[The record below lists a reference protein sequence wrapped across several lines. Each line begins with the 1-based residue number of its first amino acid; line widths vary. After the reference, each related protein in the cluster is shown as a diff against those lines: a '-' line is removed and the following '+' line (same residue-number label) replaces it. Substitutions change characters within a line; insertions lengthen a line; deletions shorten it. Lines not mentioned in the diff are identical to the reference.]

1 MPFNDYD
8 FKGFRSQQ
16 LKVFCHRVAE
26 IKKTPDLIN
35 LVGAEP
41 DYISYCRK
49 ITHSDGKSR
58 RMFAS
63 FCRTNGFDS
72 NDIQIRVCLVATVL
86 GIYKQADYYGILGV
100 APDADDA
107 TIKQAYRK
115 KAKMLHPDKS
125 NGVQGRSDEF
135 IELHAAY
142 SHLRDPQLRK
152 VYDTV
157 PEVKGPWVEGSQTTS
172 PLKRRPAAVRIVSW
186 LCVLAGGVAIFAYA
200 FDVYQNKSFKFAS
213 RQSTE
218 NQLVAS
224 GAQVEPD
231 VSETSPFNDVQSA
244 SRENSDPSA
253 GAEYP
258 RELKQKEAI
267 QEKIDS
273 LPLEG
278 VTVSMPEVKNASSET
293 KARKENVEKTAED
306 FDGLEVIN
314 NNTVKVKKRTTKRGI
329 KSQSKIRLVSQKT
342 TSTAP
347 GEGQRL
353 SDDIDP
359 TVYRIQKER
368 VLSFLENYTK
378 TYEESNLNK
387 FKAFFTDNAMEQG
400 QPFETLLPNYQKT
413 FDSVKFLKYKIDL
426 KSLSMEKG
434 GGKIIIDGEYKT
446 RFRLSNNRTSS
457 SFGTIRMELLDEPD
471 GLLVSTLDYE
481 IGD

>member
-1 MPFNDYD
+1 MPFNDND

-16 LKVFCHRVAE
+16 LKVFCHQVAE
-26 IKKTPDLIN
+26 IKKTPDLIS
-35 LVGAEP
+35 LVGGEP

-125 NGVQGRSDEF
+125 DGAQGRSDEF

-142 SHLRDPQLRK
+142 SHLRDPELRK
-152 VYDTV
+152 VYDTI

-172 PLKRRPAAVRIVSW
+172 PPKRRLAAGRVVSW
-186 LCVLAGGVAIFAYA
+186 LCVLVGGMAIFAYA
-200 FDVYQNKSFKFAS
+200 FDVYQNKSSKFVS

-218 NQLVAS
+218 NQMVAS

-231 VSETSPFNDVQSA
+231 VSETAPFNDAQNA
-244 SRENSDPSA
+244 SRGTSDPSG

-258 RELKQKEAI
+258 RGFKEKEAI

-278 VTVSMPEVKNASSET
+278 VTVSMPEATNASSET
-293 KARKENVEKTAED
+293 KAGKENVEKTVED
-306 FDGLEVIN
+306 YDELRGIKN
-314 NNTVKVKKRTTKRGI
+314 DTVQAKKRLTKRGL
-329 KSQSKIRLVSQKT
+329 KSQSKTRLVSQKT

-347 GEGQRL
+347 DEGQRL

-359 TVYRIQKER
+359 TVYRVQKER
-368 VLSFLENYTK
+368 VLSFLESYTK
-378 TYEESNLNK
+378 TYEESDLNK

-400 QPFETLLPNYQKT
+400 QPFETLLPHYQKT
-413 FDSVKFLKYKIDL
+413 FDSVKFLEYKIDL

-434 GGKIIIDGEYKT
+434 GGKIIIDGAFKA
-446 RFRLSNNRTSS
+446 RFRLSNNRTGS
-457 SFGTIRMELLDEPD
+457 SFGSIRMELLDEPD